1 MRKEPLPARP
11 TGSSAASSWLPA
23 ARSFSK
29 EARELLSIYA
39 WLGNVRELENVMER
53 AVILCRGDV
62 VTVQDLPL
70 SLREQ
75 PGVQPLSSEAF
86 KLPPGGVTL
95 WRSWR
100 SSSSSRLSSG

>member
-1 MRKEPLPARP
+1 
-11 TGSSAASSWLPA
+11 
-23 ARSFSK
+23 
-29 EARELLSIYA
+29 
-39 WLGNVRELENVMER
+39 MER